1 MYTPFYTTAGSF
13 SVLILWHKPLK
24 THKMKTQTDYR
35 KIFAR
40 IEQRLLRIEE
50 QLSQKLQ
57 VKLNWLETPDI
68 CQLLNISKRTLSHY
82 RESGL
87 IPYSKMGGK
96 VYYRLSDVEDF
107 LAVHLVS
114 KNPAP

>member
-1 MYTPFYTTAGSF
+1 
-13 SVLILWHKPLK
+13 
-24 THKMKTQTDYR
+24 MKTTVDYR

-50 QLSQKLQ
+50 QLSQKPP
-57 VKLNWLETPDI
+57 VKLNWLESPDI
-68 CQLLNISKRTLSHY
+68 CQMLHISKRTLSHY

-96 VYYRLSDVEDF
+96 VYYRLSDIENF
-107 LAVHLVS
+107 LAAHLVS
-114 KNPAP
+114 KKQASCTPGPASPA